1 MNVMRNKDIG
11 IDLGTANILI
21 FVKGEGIVLCEP
33 SVVAVDS
40 DTGEVLA
47 IGQKAHEMLGRTPGN
62 VVAIKPLKDGVI
74 ADFDKTE
81 IMLDYFIK
89 KIKGKTIF
97 SRPRILIC
105 CPSNITQVEK
115 NAIREVAERT
125 GAKKVY
131 VEEEPKVAAVGA
143 GLEIGLPSGNMVID
157 IGGGTTDIAVLS
169 LNGIVYSESI
179 KVAGNTFDV
188 DIVKYI
194 KNKYK
199 LLIGEV
205 TAEQIKIKIGT
216 VLEESKH
223 KTMKVR
229 GRDLLTGLPKTI
241 TVTSDEVK
249 EAIKES
255 VYMIIHTTK
264 VVLEKIE
271 PEISADI
278 IDKGIVLT
286 GGGALLD
293 GLDKLIE
300 KDIKVPVKVAQSPLT
315 CVAEGTGIIL
325 ENLT

>member
-1 MNVMRNKDIG
+1 MRTKDIG

-21 FVKGEGIVLCEP
+21 YVKGEGIVLSEP
-33 SVVAVDS
+33 SVVAIDKE
-40 DTGEVLA
+40 TGKVLA
-47 IGQKAHEMLGRTPGN
+47 IGKKAHEMIGRTPLS
-62 VVAIKPLKDGVI
+62 VIAIKPLKDGVI

-97 SRPRILIC
+97 SKPRILIC
-105 CPSNITQVEK
+105 CPSNTTQVEK

-131 VEEEPKVAAVGA
+131 VEEEPKVAAIGA
-143 GLEIGLPSGNMVID
+143 GLEIKNPTGNMVID

-169 LNGIVYSESI
+169 LDGIVYSESI
-179 KVAGNTFDV
+179 KIAGNTL
-188 DIVKYI
+188 DIDIIKYI
-194 KNKYK
+194 KSKYK

-205 TAEQIKIKIGT
+205 TAENIKVKIGT
-216 VLEESKH
+216 TMSETKNKS
-223 KTMKVR
+223 MKVR

-241 TVTSDEVK
+241 EITSKEVK
-249 EAIKES
+249 EAIYDSLE
-255 VYMIIHTTK
+255 MIIHATK
-264 VVLEKIE
+264 TVLEKIE

-300 KDIKVPVKVAQSPLT
+300 KEIKVPVKVAERPLT
-315 CVAEGTGIIL
+315 CVVEGTGIIL
-325 ENLT
+325 DNI

>member
-1 MNVMRNKDIG
+1 MKNKDIG

-21 FVKGEGIVLCEP
+21 YVKGEGIVLSEP
-33 SVVAVDS
+33 SVVAMDK
-40 DTGEVLA
+40 DTGKVLA
-47 IGQKAHEMLGRTPGN
+47 IGKKAHEMLGRTPGS
-62 VVAIKPLKDGVI
+62 VIAVKSLKDGVI

-97 SRPRILIC
+97 SKPRILIC

-115 NAIREVAERT
+115 NAIKEVAERT

-131 VEEEPKVAAVGA
+131 VEEEPKVAAIGA
-143 GLEIGLPSGNMVID
+143 GLSIDMPTGNMVID

-179 KVAGNTFDV
+179 KLAGNTFDT
-188 DIVKYI
+188 DIIKYI

-205 TAEQIKIKIGT
+205 TAEQVKIKIGT
-216 VLEESKH
+216 VSSKE
-223 KTMKVR
+223 KEKKMEVR

-241 TVTSDEVK
+241 TVTSNEIK
-249 EAIKES
+249 EAIKDSTE
-255 VYMIIHTTK
+255 MIVRTAK
-264 VVLEKIE
+264 LVLEKIE
-271 PEISADI
+271 PELAADI

-300 KDIKVPVKVAQSPLT
+300 KEIKVPTKVAESPLT

-325 ENLT
+325 DNLI

>member
-1 MNVMRNKDIG
+1 MKNKDIG

-21 FVKGEGIVLCEP
+21 YVKGEGIVLSEP
-33 SVVAVDS
+33 SVVAMDK
-40 DTGEVLA
+40 DTGKVLA
-47 IGQKAHEMLGRTPGN
+47 IGKKAHEMLGRTPGS
-62 VVAIKPLKDGVI
+62 VIAVKPLKDGVI

-97 SRPRILIC
+97 SKPRILIC

-115 NAIREVAERT
+115 NAIKEVAERT

-131 VEEEPKVAAVGA
+131 VEEEPKVAAIGA
-143 GLEIGLPSGNMVID
+143 GLSIDMPTGNMVID

-179 KVAGNTFDV
+179 KLAGNTFDT
-188 DIVKYI
+188 DIIKYI

-205 TAEQIKIKIGT
+205 TAEQVKIKIGT
-216 VLEESKH
+216 VSSKE
-223 KTMKVR
+223 KEKKMEVR

-241 TVTSDEVK
+241 TITSNEIK
-249 EAIKES
+249 EAIKDSTE
-255 VYMIIHTTK
+255 MIVRTAK
-264 VVLEKIE
+264 LVLEKIE
-271 PEISADI
+271 PELAADI

-300 KDIKVPVKVAQSPLT
+300 KEIKVPTKVAKSPLT

-325 ENLT
+325 DNLI

>member
-1 MNVMRNKDIG
+1 MKNKDIG

-21 FVKGEGIVLCEP
+21 YVKGEGIVLSEP
-33 SVVAVDS
+33 SVVAIDKES
-40 DTGEVLA
+40 GKVLA
-47 IGQKAHEMLGRTPGN
+47 IGQKAHEMLGRTPGS
-62 VVAIKPLKDGVI
+62 VIAIKPLKDGVI

-143 GLEIGLPSGNMVID
+143 GLEIGMPSGNMVID

-188 DIVKYI
+188 DIIKYI

-216 VLEESKH
+216 LLDGAKE

-241 TVTSDEVK
+241 TVSSKEIK

-255 VYMIIHTTK
+255 AEMIIHSTK
-264 VVLEKIE
+264 TVLEKIE

-286 GGGALLD
+286 GGGALLE

-300 KDIKVPVKVAQSPLT
+300 REINVPTKIAESPLT

-325 ENLT
+325 DNLT